1 MTDQETAEGMTARV
15 EVQQQEQFA
24 IANAALRGAVP
35 RLYAN
40 GFILAQSASDISI
53 ILLTNGAAV
62 GVLSV
67 SLIAGKT
74 LATELSRTLGNVER
88 ALGETIP
95 TMDEV
100 LKKLQ
105 AAEEQRGPS

>member
-1 MTDQETAEGMTARV
+1 MTDQSTAEGPARI
-15 EVQQQEQFA
+15 ELQQQEQLA

-53 ILLTNGAAV
+53 IMLTNGAAV

-74 LATELSRTLGNVER
+74 LAVELSRALSSVEK

-95 TMDEV
+95 TMEEV
-100 LKKLQ
+100 HQRLR
-105 AAEEQRGPS
+105 AAEEQHGPS

>member
-1 MTDQETAEGMTARV
+1 MTDQASPEGPAKAEI
-15 EVQQQEQFA
+15 QLQEQLA

-62 GVLSV
+62 SVLSV

-74 LATELSRTLGNVER
+74 LAAELSRTLANVER

-100 LKKLQ
+100 LQKLK
-105 AAEEQRGPS
+105 AAEEQHGPS